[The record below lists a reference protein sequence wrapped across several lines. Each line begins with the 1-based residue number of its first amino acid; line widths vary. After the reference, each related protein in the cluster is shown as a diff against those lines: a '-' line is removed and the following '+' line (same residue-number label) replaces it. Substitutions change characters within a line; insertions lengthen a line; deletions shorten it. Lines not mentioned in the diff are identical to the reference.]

1 MEASSPQSYK
11 MANHPE
17 FERLPNEKKIRID
30 DQQSEKII
38 RV

>member
-1 MEASSPQSYK
+1 MEASSPQRQK
-11 MANHPE
+11 MASHPE
-17 FERLPNEKKIRID
+17 FESSPNEKKIKID